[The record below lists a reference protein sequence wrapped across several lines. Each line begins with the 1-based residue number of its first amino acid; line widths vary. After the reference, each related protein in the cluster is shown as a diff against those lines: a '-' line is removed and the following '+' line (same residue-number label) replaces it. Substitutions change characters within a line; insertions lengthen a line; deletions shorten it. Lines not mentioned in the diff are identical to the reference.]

1 MLHIMQ
7 KQHSVYCYNVASK
20 NMKYN
25 ISEVFLPC
33 YIICFLEEHYYV
45 IIAVLLW
52 IGDIV
57 HLLICQLIDLHQ
69 WYKNT
74 ILQCVQFDQ
83 SPNLVNCLFEP
94 MD

>member
-1 MLHIMQ
+1 MLHVMQ
-7 KQHSVYCYNVASK
+7 KQHSVYCCNVASP

-25 ISEVFLPC
+25 ISDVFLPC
-33 YIICFLEEHYYV
+33 YIICFLEEHYCV

-57 HLLICQLIDLHQ
+57 HLLIGQLINFHQ

-74 ILQCVQFDQ
+74 ILQSSDLTNHQIW
-83 SPNLVNCLFEP
+83 
-94 MD
+94 